1 MNVDLI
7 IRNGIVVTESGTIN
21 IDLAVREGKIV
32 TIGNFD
38 GAISAEREINA
49 RNLVI
54 LPGLVDPHVH
64 FREPGPTSEEDF
76 YTGSRAAAAGGVTTV
91 LEQPVDTPPTTTVD
105 RFNEKIKI
113 GRAKSC
119 VDFGLWG
126 GVVPDNL
133 DQISGLAQAGAC
145 AFKAFICSS
154 DPIYPMVDDG
164 VMLEAMSRIG
174 VLGKMIAVHAEN
186 QAIIEHFTSLF
197 NRFVKVK
204 GSDYVNS
211 RPAIS
216 EIEAIQRMIVLAKQA
231 KVHLHILHLSAAE
244 GALLIDKAL
253 KDRQTVTVETCPHYL
268 ILDNR
273 SMDQYGP
280 YAKCNPPLRDRE
292 NQKMLWRYLKE
303 GIISCLVSDHSPY
316 TSEDKSK
323 GLEDVRLAPPGIN
336 ALELGLPL
344 MVNEILCGG
353 KASFSDLA
361 MWMSTNPAKLMN
373 IYPKKGRI
381 GIGSDADFV
390 ILDPQRIW
398 EVIPEKLETKN
409 KWSPFAGWQLKGKVV
424 QTIVRGTTVYCD
436 GEIVTEP
443 GFGQFIAPNNL

>member
-1 MNVDLI
+1 MYVDLI
-7 IRNGIVVTESGTIN
+7 IRNGTVVTEFGTIN
-21 IDLAVREGKIV
+21 IDLAVQEGKIV

-64 FREPGPTSEEDF
+64 FREPGPTCEEDF

-113 GRAKSC
+113 GSAKSC

-164 VMLEAMSRIG
+164 IMLEAMSRIG

-186 QAIIEHFTSLF
+186 QAIVEHFTSLF

-253 KDRQTVTVETCPHYL
+253 KDRQMVTVETCPHYL

-292 NQKMLWRYLKE
+292 NQKMLWQCLKE

-344 MVNEILCGG
+344 MVNEISRRG

-361 MWMSTNPAKLMN
+361 VWMSANPAKLMN

-390 ILDPQRIW
+390 ILDPQQVW

-424 QTIVRGTTVYCD
+424 QTIVRGTTVYHD

-443 GFGQFIAPNNL
+443 GFGMFITPDNL